1 MKMKLIQPFV
11 SAADCVLATALQGPA
26 KIGDLTME
34 QTEYRRQGCAVRVLI
49 HGEIEGR
56 IILDMAPDTAILVAK
71 ALAGVEVEGSDPV
84 VSETVFELANMIIGN
99 AVTLLNDHGY
109 QFKVLPPEKCT
120 DSEPAGSRTDTEETA
135 IYFDTAC
142 GRIFLDICMR
152 YNLRSRTERVPALS
166 N

>member
-1 MKMKLIQPFV
+1 MKMKLIQPFI
-11 SAADCVLATALQGPA
+11 SAADSVLATALDGPT
-26 KIGDLTME
+26 KIGDLAME
-34 QTEYRRQGCAVRVLI
+34 QTEYRPLGCAVRILV

-56 IILDMAPDTAILVAK
+56 IILDMAPDTAILVAR
-71 ALAGVEVEGSDPV
+71 ALGGEEIEASDQV

-109 QFKVLPPEKCT
+109 QFKVLPPERFT
-120 DSEPAGSRTDTEETA
+120 DGDSSGSKTETEETA

-142 GRIFLDICMR
+142 GHVFLDIAMR
-152 YNLRSRTERVPALS
+152 YNLRPRAEHVPALS